1 MSFAF
6 ISSVMLLGSSVVV
19 AFVLH
24 PSNEEPAASANSPFS
39 HQRCQDQSLQSIR
52 KNLLRALNMQTE
64 PQLPA
69 GVIDGVREQWLRTFN
84 IVPQI
89 VKKTATT
96 ADYSVLHDGGNS
108 TGLKC
113 CAAASEISMK
123 DLGWDSWVIYP
134 LSLTVVQCALCNP
147 ADGTVQCPES
157 SSRVQDA
164 SSQDNLPCCQPATQ
178 ETQNLAYMDETSTIV
193 LSSVEL
199 TRSCGCGPGNA
210 QQPGS
215 D

>member
-6 ISSVMLLGSSVVV
+6 IGSVMLLSSSVVV

-84 IVPQI
+84 IIPQI
-89 VKKTATT
+89 VKKTA
-96 ADYSVLHDGGNS
+96 SKWNGNR

-147 ADGTVQCPES
+147 AEGTVQCPAS

-164 SSQDNLPCCQPATQ
+164 SSQVGDPC
-178 ETQNLAYMDETSTIV
+178 Y
-193 LSSVEL
+193 
-199 TRSCGCGPGNA
+199 
-210 QQPGS
+210 GS
-215 D
+215 RMTPENVD